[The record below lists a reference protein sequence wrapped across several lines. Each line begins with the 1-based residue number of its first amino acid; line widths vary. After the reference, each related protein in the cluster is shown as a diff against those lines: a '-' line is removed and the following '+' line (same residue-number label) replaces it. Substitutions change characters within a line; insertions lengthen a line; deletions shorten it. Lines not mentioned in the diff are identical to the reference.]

1 MTQSTRTIKGISKGK
16 RKALQL
22 VELLKAEGIEAVT
35 EYRFAAELVGGTGKG
50 LRERLKDAGLHDWR
64 FDIAITL
71 HLIAIE
77 LDGAVFTLGRHSR
90 GLGVISDMDKI
101 NAATIN
107 GWRVIRFTHTHHNHF
122 DIVDMVKR
130 IISPNV
136 IQPTF
141 HTDCK
146 G

>member
-1 MTQSTRTIKGISKGK
+1 MTQSTRTISGISKGK

-22 VELLKAEGIEAVT
+22 VELLKAEGIDAVT

-50 LRERLKDAGLHDWR
+50 LRERLKVHGLKDWR

-77 LDGAVFTLGRHSR
+77 LDGAVFHQGRHTR

-101 NAATIN
+101 NAATVN
-107 GWRVIRFTHTHHNHF
+107 GWRVLRFTHTHHKHSE
-122 DIVDMVKR
+122 IVEMVR
-130 IISPNV
+130 GMI
-136 IQPTF
+136 
-141 HTDCK
+141 
-146 G
+146 

>member
-22 VELLKAEGIEAVT
+22 VELLKAEGIDAVT
-35 EYRFAAELVGGTGKG
+35 EYRFAAELSGGTGKG
-50 LRERLKDAGLHDWR
+50 LRQRLKDADLHDWR

-77 LDGAVFTLGRHSR
+77 LDGSVFTQGRHTR

-101 NAATIN
+101 NAATVN
-107 GWRVIRFTHTHHNHF
+107 GWRVLRFTHTHHKHG
-122 DIVDMVKR
+122 DIVRMVLSL
-130 IISPNV
+130 I
-136 IQPTF
+136 
-141 HTDCK
+141 
-146 G
+146 

>member
-22 VELLKAEGIEAVT
+22 VELLKSEGIEAVT

-50 LRERLKDAGLHDWR
+50 LRQRLKANGLKDWR

-77 LDGAVFTLGRHSR
+77 LDGAVFTSGRHTR
-90 GLGVISDMDKI
+90 GLGFISDMDKM
-101 NAATIN
+101 NAATVN
-107 GWRVIRFTHTHHNHF
+107 GWRVLRFTHTHHKHSK
-122 DIVDMVKR
+122 IVEMVKGM
-130 IISPNV
+130 I
-136 IQPTF
+136 
-141 HTDCK
+141 
-146 G
+146 

>member
-35 EYRFAAELVGGTGKG
+35 EYRFAAELSGGTGKG

-64 FDIAITL
+64 FDIAITS

-77 LDGAVFTLGRHSR
+77 LDGAVFTSGRHSR

-101 NAATIN
+101 NAATVN
-107 GWRVIRFTHTHHNHF
+107 GWRVLRFTHTHHKHSK
-122 DIVDMVKR
+122 IVEMVKGM
-130 IISPNV
+130 I
-136 IQPTF
+136 
-141 HTDCK
+141 
-146 G
+146 